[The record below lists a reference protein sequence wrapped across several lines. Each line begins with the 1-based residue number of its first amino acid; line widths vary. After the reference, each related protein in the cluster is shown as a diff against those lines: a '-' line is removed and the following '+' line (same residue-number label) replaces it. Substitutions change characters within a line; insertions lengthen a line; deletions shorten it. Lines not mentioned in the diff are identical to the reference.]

1 MTTRGT
7 PPPTPGGTYSMV
19 EAGQHVQ
26 RLLDEEGERLGLL
39 SARERGEMEGVLQTS
54 IAGWLEKNPQ
64 RLEADAPSPGP
75 AGYDGATAARR
86 MERLALG
93 GRGDVGRNLMEE
105 VTRQASEFRQDQAE
119 RGDLYQRA
127 VALGGPAASP
137 SMDAAAITSAEWA
150 DAKGFGIEM
159 TSDGLQAQTK
169 SMYAEMMRDRRERHE
184 IVSSVTKYRAYQAK
198 VQHRTKESEEQSRT
212 LRFDLSEKAKDLEHK
227 LRVEARQREHM
238 VEKVE
243 RLGETMSLS
252 NRDIVRE
259 NQTRVLS
266 PDATDFVSQSIQ
278 KLAGQSR
285 SRHSQV
291 EGAIGEGQSPVPRG
305 RFEFLNAD
313 EELRKIREASKSEVK
328 RQLRDQILRALVEE
342 SRQEAA
348 EAEESRREPAEADGG
363 SAERPDGHASAPLD
377 RSPPFGGFRT
387 SPLQAS
393 PVELKAAAS
402 VLRGAGARI
411 QQAGDAR
418 PADGPTSPTIA
429 SFLSSPL
436 HERHAPQGTG
446 VTPENFYSFARRMTG
461 GEPVAPAPPGGREFD
476 VGEVTG
482 RAPAGGKPKLLSPFK
497 IRETP
502 SASNVLAANFTPS
515 ATAGLKRFIIGSKD
529 TFDRYQDLNRE
540 LSRMKTE
547 LDRKYVRYQ
556 TELLEEKGR
565 DAFLDTA
572 GGGRGG
578 GSLRRPGS
586 PTASSIYAET
596 VERLD
601 RLQGRL
607 DSVKVQSDAQKLKD
621 LAVGSPGLGFDR
633 RSPDSIATAGLLV
646 GTPRK

>member
-387 SPLQAS
+387 SQLQAS

>member
-1 MTTRGT
+1 MTRGT

-54 IAGWLEKNPQ
+54 IAGWLQKNPQ

-169 SMYAEMMRDRRERHE
+169 SMYAEMLRDRRERHE

-328 RQLRDQILRALVEE
+328 RQLRDQILRALAEE
-342 SRQEAA
+342 GRQEAA
-348 EAEESRREPAEADGG
+348 EAEESRREAAEADGG

-418 PADGPTSPTIA
+418 PADGPTSPTVA

>member
-1 MTTRGT
+1 M
-7 PPPTPGGTYSMV
+7 
-19 EAGQHVQ
+19 
-26 RLLDEEGERLGLL
+26 
-39 SARERGEMEGVLQTS
+39 
-54 IAGWLEKNPQ
+54 
-64 RLEADAPSPGP
+64 
-75 AGYDGATAARR
+75 
-86 MERLALG
+86 
-93 GRGDVGRNLMEE
+93 
-105 VTRQASEFRQDQAE
+105 
-119 RGDLYQRA
+119 
-127 VALGGPAASP
+127 
-137 SMDAAAITSAEWA
+137 
-150 DAKGFGIEM
+150 
-159 TSDGLQAQTK
+159 
-169 SMYAEMMRDRRERHE
+169 
-184 IVSSVTKYRAYQAK
+184 
-198 VQHRTKESEEQSRT
+198 
-212 LRFDLSEKAKDLEHK
+212 EHK

-291 EGAIGEGQSPVPRG
+291 EGAIGEGRSPVPGG

-328 RQLRDQILRALVEE
+328 RQLRDQILRALAEE

-348 EAEESRREPAEADGG
+348 EAEGPAEG
-363 SAERPDGHASAPLD
+363 SAERPDRHASAPLD

-418 PADGPTSPTIA
+418 PAEGPTSPTVA

-461 GEPVAPAPPGGREFD
+461 GEPVAPVPSGGREFD

-502 SASNVLAANFTPS
+502 SASNVLAATFTPS

-565 DAFLDTA
+565 DAFLDTEGA
-572 GGGRGG
+572 RRGG

-586 PTASSIYAET
+586 PTASSIY
-596 VERLD
+596 
-601 RLQGRL
+601 G
-607 DSVKVQSDAQKLKD
+607 
-621 LAVGSPGLGFDR
+621 
-633 RSPDSIATAGLLV
+633 
-646 GTPRK
+646 

>member
-1 MTTRGT
+1 MAKGT

-39 SARERGEMEGVLQTS
+39 SARERGEMEGVLQSS
-54 IAGWLEKNPQ
+54 IAGWLQKNPP

-75 AGYDGATAARR
+75 AGYDGATASRR

-105 VTRQASEFRQDQAE
+105 VTRQASEFRQDKAE

-127 VALGGPAASP
+127 VALAGPAASP
-137 SMDAAAITSAEWA
+137 SMDAEAITSAEWA

-291 EGAIGEGQSPVPRG
+291 EGAIGEGRSPVPGG

-328 RQLRDQILRALVEE
+328 RQLRDQILRALAEE
-342 SRQEAA
+342 SQQEAA
-348 EAEESRREPAEADGG
+348 EAEGPADG
-363 SAERPDGHASAPLD
+363 SAERPDRHASAPLD
-377 RSPPFGGFRT
+377 RSPPFCGFRT

-418 PADGPTSPTIA
+418 PADGPTSPTVA

-461 GEPVAPAPPGGREFD
+461 GEPVAPVPSGGREFD

-502 SASNVLAANFTPS
+502 SASNVLAATFTPS

-572 GGGRGG
+572 GARRGG

-596 VERLD
+596 VEKLD

>member
-54 IAGWLEKNPQ
+54 IAGWLQKNPQ

-93 GRGDVGRNLMEE
+93 GRGGVGRNLMEE

-348 EAEESRREPAEADGG
+348 EAEESRREADGG
-363 SAERPDGHASAPLD
+363 SAELPDGHASAPLD

-482 RAPAGGKPKLLSPFK
+482 RAPAGRKPKLLSPFK